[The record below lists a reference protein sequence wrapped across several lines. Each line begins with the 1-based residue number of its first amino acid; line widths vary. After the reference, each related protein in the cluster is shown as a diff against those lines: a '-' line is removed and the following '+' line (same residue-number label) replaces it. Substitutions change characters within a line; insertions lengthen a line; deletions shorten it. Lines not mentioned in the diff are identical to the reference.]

1 MLTRSQFNVR
11 FVSLIVSP
19 FQFSSLVL
27 LLVLFSSVQF
37 SPLVLLLVRFSS
49 VQLLAPFDDND
60 SFLCLFSSLLS
71 SYISVP
77 LLGYVQSDDD
87 PMKKFQEKERKKES
101 QNSKLKTKKR
111 CSKIQS

>member
-1 MLTRSQFNVR
+1 MLTRSQFKVR

-37 SPLVLLLVRFSS
+37 SSVQFSS

>member
-1 MLTRSQFNVR
+1 MLTRSQFKVR